1 MNTTVFKTL
10 LLREWMQ
17 HRLGWL
23 LLGGVPLAIMVPLM
37 TFGTVQIGDDGV
49 APSPGMVALM
59 IGAGYVYF
67 LMLLAGGAVAI
78 QAPGLARRDRQD
90 RSIEFWLSLPVGHTA
105 SIGAT
110 VLMHLL
116 LLPLLALGMAAV
128 GAVVAGL
135 IAVVRVHGA
144 GGLLQMP
151 WGTLMVVGAA
161 ALARMALGVIVGVLW
176 LSPLLLGAM
185 AASAWLKRWGV
196 PVVGAVLGIG
206 GLVLD
211 KVYNQPFVFETIG
224 GLFQQFAAAVTP
236 RGADMSMGTPLDL
249 LPGWLWNDAL
259 RVLGE
264 LGSPLFFGAIATAAA
279 CFALLVYRR
288 TRP

>member
-23 LLGGVPLAIMVPLM
+23 LLGGVPLAIMLPLM
-37 TFGTVQIGDDGV
+37 SFGTVQVGGDGGI
-49 APSPGMVALM
+49 PSPGMVALM

-67 LMLLAGGAVAI
+67 LLVLAGGVVAI

-90 RSIEFWLSLPVGHTA
+90 RSIEFWLSLPTSHTA
-105 SIGAT
+105 SVGAT

-128 GAVVAGL
+128 GAVLAGL

-144 GGLLQMP
+144 GGLMQMP
-151 WGTLMVVGAA
+151 WGTVMVVAVV
-161 ALARMALGVIVGVLW
+161 ALARLALGVVLGVLW

-196 PVVGAVLGIG
+196 PLVAAVLGVG
-206 GLVLD
+206 GLLLD
-211 KVYNQPFVFETIG
+211 KLYDMPFVFETIG
-224 GLFQQFAAAVTP
+224 NLFQRFAAAVTP
-236 RGADMSMGTPLDL
+236 RDANISLGTPLDA
-249 LPGWLWNDAL
+249 LPAWLWGDAL
-259 RVLGE
+259 RALGE